1 MAYRALAFVTTGLLV
16 AAAAAT
22 PGCRHPDPASLAVS
36 SVVAPVSPVADG
48 APAEVAPGAPLR
60 VVTYNIH
67 HIDDARLGQ
76 ALAADKDLAGADVI
90 FLQEVIQPRDA
101 DSSACALARHEGW
114 NCAYA
119 PGHGL
124 KGGSLGV
131 AILSRHPLADLQAIE
146 LPYYN
151 VRFNAGRRV
160 ALAAT
165 IDVAGTPV
173 RIFSVHLDNRLTASQ
188 RVHQL
193 EPVMDAAARWDG
205 PAIVAGDMNT
215 SPFTWVGHVVPVP
228 AGTHDDKL
236 ERFVRSRGF
245 STPVS
250 KSGPTHQYLSM
261 RLDHIFTRGLGV
273 GAYEVEHRVRASD
286 HLPMWAEI
294 TLPPSRV
301 ANGSGVSA
309 AAE

>member
-16 AAAAAT
+16 AAAAIT
-22 PGCRHPDPASLAVS
+22 PGCRHPDPASVAVS
-36 SVVAPVSPVADG
+36 SVTASTVE
-48 APAEVAPGAPLR
+48 PAAAAPGEPLR

-67 HIDDARLGQ
+67 HIDDARLGK
-76 ALAADKDLAGADVI
+76 ALGADKDLAGADVI
-90 FLQEVIQPRDA
+90 FLQEVIQPRDG
-101 DSSACALARHEGW
+101 DSSACALARDEGW
-114 NCAYA
+114 HCAYA

-131 AILSRHPLADLQAIE
+131 AILSRRPLVDLEAIE
-146 LPYYN
+146 LPFYN
-151 VRFNAGRRV
+151 VRFSAGRRV

-165 IDVAGTPV
+165 IDVDGTAV
-173 RIFSVHLDNRLTASQ
+173 RVFSVHLDNRLTASQ
-188 RVHQL
+188 RVRQL
-193 EPVMDAAARWDG
+193 EPVMEAAARWDG

-245 STPVS
+245 TTPVS

-273 GAYEVEHRVRASD
+273 SAYEVEHRVRESD
-286 HLPMWAEI
+286 HLPLWADVS
-294 TLPPSRV
+294 LPQAR
-301 ANGSGVSA
+301 VSA
-309 AAE
+309 ATE

>member
-16 AAAAAT
+16 AAAAIT
-22 PGCRHPDPASLAVS
+22 PGCRHPDPASVAVS
-36 SVVAPVSPVADG
+36 SVTASTVE
-48 APAEVAPGAPLR
+48 PAAAAPGEPLR

-67 HIDDARLGQ
+67 HIDGARLGK

-90 FLQEVIQPRDA
+90 FLQEVIQPRDG
-101 DSSACALARHEGW
+101 DSSACALARDEGW
-114 NCAYA
+114 HCAYA

-131 AILSRHPLADLQAIE
+131 AILSRRPLGDLEAIE
-146 LPYYN
+146 LPFYD

-165 IDVAGTPV
+165 IDVDGTAV
-173 RIFSVHLDNRLTASQ
+173 RVFSVHLDNRLTASQ
-188 RVHQL
+188 RVRQL
-193 EPVMDAAARWDG
+193 EPVMEAAARWDG

-245 STPVS
+245 TTPVS

-273 GAYEVEHRVRASD
+273 SAYEVEHRVRESD
-286 HLPMWAEI
+286 HLPLWADLS
-294 TLPPSRV
+294 LPR
-301 ANGSGVSA
+301 ARVSA